1 MAQESKTKRRKLKAH
16 DRGEDRHNK
25 GLSLI
30 KKERRL
36 EEEHQAALRA
46 AIARRHKKINARRI
60 SEGRQHRQSSNRQ
73 QMGLAAL
80 EEMTHNLFEAA
91 GVDRQRLA
99 QFYQEPAQQQQQ
111 RRPEPRKKREA
122 SDLVPTTVYTT
133 YRVRRVD
140 SEETT
145 LVQGTIKLP
154 AMRVP
159 ALTFSREDLER
170 KLRED
175 E

>member
-1 MAQESKTKRRKLKAH
+1 MAQKSKTKRRKLKAH

-46 AIARRHKKINARRI
+46 AIARRHKELHARRV
-60 SEGRQHRQSSNRQ
+60 SERRQRRQSFNRQ
-73 QMGLAAL
+73 QIGLAAL

-99 QFYQEPAQQQQQ
+99 QFYQEPQQQQQ
-111 RRPEPRKKREA
+111 RPNPRKKWEA

-140 SEETT
+140 SEETA
-145 LVQGTIKLP
+145 LVQGTVILP

-159 ALTFSREDLER
+159 AQTFSRENLER
-170 KLRED
+170 KLRGD
-175 E
+175 HS